1 MEFMDRFHSRDQQL
15 CDQRNCLQEKNTT
28 PTGLVWGT
36 NMDNILL
43 FRDTSMADVKSCE
56 KALYDSAREF
66 IFHWCHVDNEFL
78 KKIKPITCMIN

>member
-1 MEFMDRFHSRDQQL
+1 
-15 CDQRNCLQEKNTT
+15 
-28 PTGLVWGT
+28 
-36 NMDNILL
+36 
-43 FRDTSMADVKSCE
+43 MADVKSCE